1 MKQLNQLTVVGID
14 QGYGNMKTANTL
26 FPTAITAFDTAPVFQ
41 GDVLEYDGRFYRVGE
56 GHKGFV
62 ADKSSDE
69 DFYLLTLAAV
79 AKELELYRL
88 FTANL
93 CLAVGLPL
101 SWVGSQRESFR
112 QYLLQKQAVTF
123 RLNGHLFQLR
133 ITGCKVYPQG
143 YAAVVQQLGAFEG
156 EHLLADIGNGTMN
169 LLYLQDSQPQESRCW
184 TEKIGVNQCMIRAK
198 ETVLRKFGTKI
209 SDHTVE
215 QILRTGT
222 AKIDA
227 AYLSCIRD
235 VASAYV
241 EELFAVLRSYEYD
254 PATVQLIVAGGGGQL
269 IKHFYSYDPAQI
281 TILDDLCAAAKG
293 YEYLAYRQLMREA

>member
-1 MKQLNQLTVVGID
+1 MGT
-14 QGYGNMKTANTL
+14 
-26 FPTAITAFDTAPVFQ
+26 
-41 GDVLEYDGRFYRVGE
+41 
-56 GHKGFV
+56 
-62 ADKSSDE
+62 
-69 DFYLLTLAAV
+69 
-79 AKELELYRL
+79 
-88 FTANL
+88 
-93 CLAVGLPL
+93 
-101 SWVGSQRESFR
+101 
-112 QYLLQKQAVTF
+112 
-123 RLNGHLFQLR
+123 
-133 ITGCKVYPQG
+133 
-143 YAAVVQQLGAFEG
+143 FEG

>member
-1 MKQLNQLTVVGID
+1 M
-14 QGYGNMKTANTL
+14 
-26 FPTAITAFDTAPVFQ
+26 
-41 GDVLEYDGRFYRVGE
+41 
-56 GHKGFV
+56 

-79 AKELELYRL
+79 AKRK
-88 FTANL
+88 
-93 CLAVGLPL
+93 AVAGLKK
-101 SWVGSQRESFR
+101 SASISVW
-112 QYLLQKQAVTF
+112 
-123 RLNGHLFQLR
+123 
-133 ITGCKVYPQG
+133 
-143 YAAVVQQLGAFEG
+143 
-156 EHLLADIGNGTMN
+156 
-169 LLYLQDSQPQESRCW
+169 
-184 TEKIGVNQCMIRAK
+184 IRAK

-227 AYLSCIRD
+227 AYLACIRD

-269 IKHFYSYDPAQI
+269 IKH
-281 TILDDLCAAAKG
+281 AAFCPQKIRRPMG
-293 YEYLAYRQLMREA
+293 SVFDTGKEFL